1 MMREFFKA
9 KIHRATV
16 TGADLNYSGSI
27 TIDPL
32 LLEAAGILP
41 NEKVQVLNLNN
52 GHRVWTYVIE
62 GIRGKGEIFLNGA
75 IARNAQ
81 VGDLVI
87 ILTYCMLEEGEI
99 KDFKPKTILVDEK
112 NRLKKILT

>member
-32 LLEAAGILP
+32 LLEAADILP

-62 GIRGKGEIFLNGA
+62 GKRGEGEIFLNGA

-87 ILTYCMLEEGEI
+87 ILTYCMLNEDEI
-99 KDFKPKTILVDEK
+99 QNFKSKTILVDDK
-112 NRLKKILT
+112 NHLTETLS